1 MTYPF
6 SFMTKKGSSFGFE
19 SSLILRARFSIGHF
33 FYRGSVYSF
42 EGCSED
48 LMYFLFFFIYISLL
62 NTGLVTIL
70 LHSLYF
76 IFIYDDDVCFS
87 TSNSTCVVSFLS
99 LYTFLYVH
107 NPYFCF
113 THDALMSFA

>member
-1 MTYPF
+1 MACPL
-6 SFMTKKGSSFGFE
+6 SFVTKKGSSFGFE

-87 TSNSTCVVSFLS
+87 SHTSICVVSFLS
-99 LYTFLYVH
+99 LYT
-107 NPYFCF
+107 CF
-113 THDALMSFA
+113 FMYTILISVSHMMP